1 MRRIVVKISYL
12 GADFHGSQ
20 AQPGLRTVESQV
32 RADITKICHIS
43 DDISDVRF
51 SSRTDKGVNAIGN
64 AVAFN
69 TTIDDGQTL
78 LRALNAVS
86 DGVFYRSFC
95 FVDGD
100 FNVRYA
106 SDRTYRYILPLKGMN
121 VEKAKDCAN
130 LFVGEHDFAR
140 VCKYDGKPTVATIDS
155 IDVIES
161 ENTVILEFKARF
173 FLWNMIRRISSAVY
187 RVSLGR
193 ASLDSVK
200 DAIDGKDL
208 SFGMCRPDALTLLDV
223 NYDWL
228 AFEDARGKEYLKRSE
243 ELVFSGLVRQSF
255 LDSL

>member
-32 RADITKICHIS
+32 KADITKICHIS

-69 TTIDDGQTL
+69 TDMNDGQTL

-86 DGVFYRSFC
+86 NGVFYRSFC
-95 FVDGD
+95 FVDDD

-106 SDRTYRYILPLKGMN
+106 TDRTYRYILPLKGMDL
-121 VEKAKDCAN
+121 EKARDCAN

-140 VCKYDGKPTVATIDS
+140 FCKYDGKPTTAVIDS
-155 IDVIES
+155 IDIMES
-161 ENTVILEFKARF
+161 GNTAILEFKARF
-173 FLWNMIRRISSAVY
+173 FLWNMIRRISSAIH

-193 ASLDSVK
+193 TSLESVK
-200 DAIDGKDL
+200 DAIGGKDL

-228 AFEDARGKEYLKRSE
+228 TFEDARGKEYLKKSE
-243 ELVFSGLVRQSF
+243 ELVFAGLIKQSF
-255 LDSL
+255 LNSL